1 MGEWTTPA
9 VEAVGLRK
17 SFGAVAVL
25 DGLTLR
31 VARGSVYALLGP
43 NGAGKTTT
51 VRILSTLTTPDRG
64 SAQVD
69 GLDVVRDRRRV
80 RRRISLAGQQA
91 ALDETQTGVENLTM
105 MARLAGLS
113 RPAARRRTADLLE
126 RFDLAAAAGRRV
138 STYSGGMRRRLDLA
152 ASLVGS
158 PSVIFLDEP
167 TTGLDPRSRQA
178 LWEVVAELAAGGVT
192 VLLTTQ
198 YLEEADRLAD
208 RVAVLH
214 GGRLAAEGTAEE
226 LKRRFGAHR
235 LELTMRDDDRFAA
248 AVRRLGGRVAHADAG
263 RRELAV
269 PIDGDAPQ
277 VRRLLDEVDPDRQG
291 VERFHLRTASL
302 DDVFLTLTGR
312 AVPATEREVAGV

>member
-1 MGEWTTPA
+1 MGERTTSA

-31 VARGSVYALLGP
+31 VARGSVHALLGP

-51 VRILSTLTTPDRG
+51 IRILSTLTAPDGG
-64 SAQVD
+64 SARVD
-69 GLDVVRDRRRV
+69 GLDVIRDRRRV
-80 RRRISLAGQQA
+80 RRLISLAGQHA
-91 ALDETQTGVENLTM
+91 ALDDAQTGMENLTM
-105 MARLAGLS
+105 LARLAGLP

-126 RFDLAAAAGRRV
+126 RFDLAAAADRRV

-198 YLEEADRLAD
+198 YLEEADQLAD

-248 AVRRLGGRVAHADAG
+248 AARRLGGRLAHIDPG

-291 VERFHLRTASL
+291 VERFHLRTATL
-302 DDVFLTLTGR
+302 DDVFLTLTGQT
-312 AVPATEREVAGV
+312 PATHREVAGV

>member
-1 MGEWTTPA
+1 MGEWTTPS

-31 VARGSVYALLGP
+31 VARGTVHALLGP

-51 VRILSTLTTPDRG
+51 VRILSTLSAPDHG
-64 SAQVD
+64 SARVD

-80 RRRISLAGQQA
+80 RRLISLAGQHA
-91 ALDETQTGVENLTM
+91 ALDDAQTGAENLTM

-167 TTGLDPRSRQA
+167 TTGLDPRGRQA

-214 GGRLAAEGTAEE
+214 AGRLAAEGTAEE

-235 LELTMRDDDRFAA
+235 LELTMRDDERFAA
-248 AVRRLGGRVAHADAG
+248 AARRLGSRVAHADAG

-291 VERFHLRTASL
+291 VERFHLRTATL
-302 DDVFLTLTGR
+302 DDVFLTLTGQ
-312 AVPATEREVAGV
+312 AAPATAREVAGV